1 MARQSNAAYW
11 AQRMKN
17 MEEALLDHSYT
28 YVENLDRQF
37 ANAVQEIE
45 KSIAVWYQ
53 RFADNNDISLADA
66 KKLLTSGELKELQWT
81 VDEYIKFGKENA
93 LDGAWIKQLENAS
106 AKVHISRLDALKLQ
120 IQQQAEVLHAQVEA
134 ATEKAA
140 REIYEAG
147 YYHTGFEVQRGVGLG
162 WSLAAIDE
170 KVISK
175 VLSRPWTAD
184 GQTFRDRCWTNKQ
197 SLVNTVNQEIT
208 RMVIRGEAP
217 DRAIRT
223 ISKKFDVSRQKAG
236 RLVMTE
242 SAYFSSAAQNDCY
255 GELDVEEYKIV
266 ESLDTHTCELCGSMD
281 GKVFKRSEYAV
292 GLTAPPFH
300 PWCRGCTC
308 PHFADMDG
316 IGERYAR
323 DAVTGE
329 RFKVPKDMTYEQ
341 WRAKQNELYGA
352 GMVEKL
358 RTMGYNESADTE
370 QLKKY
375 QKLLGKTGSLKDLG
389 TFQNLKYS
397 DPDGYTALKT
407 TYADT
412 KQWQK
417 YVDELGS
424 NAPSSL
430 ENFQALKRSD
440 DWQAFQSYAKS
451 IKIGELTPLADF
463 KLYQSKS
470 VEIDKVLVGQ
480 VTQNGLEITGKSKHY
495 ISRTIGSVSQRRSG
509 VETQDALDAL
519 LHPIKVDP
527 IKTNTNGRSQRF
539 KGKNCYVTVDPD
551 TGILI
556 QTNPHKGG

>member
-134 ATEKAA
+134 VTEKAA

-147 YYHTGFEVQRGVGLG
+147 YYHTGFEVQRGIGLG

-217 DRAIRT
+217 DRAISN

-300 PWCRGCTC
+300 PCCRGCTC

-316 IGERYAR
+316 IGGRYAR

-352 GMVEKL
+352 GTVEKL
-358 RTMGYNESADTE
+358 RTMSYNESADQE

-375 QKLLGKTGSLKDLG
+375 QKLLGKKGSLRG
-389 TFQNLKYS
+389 IEAFQNLKYN
-397 DPDGYTALKT
+397 DPDGYAVLKT
-407 TYADT
+407 AYADKGIQTRLRSNPAYTTLKVGQQGKHIRGHNNYTEGRSYLTVSMDEAQELIKQYAGTGEIKRDNSGKWTHKEFVTADRVIGYVVPLDGGEPIPT
-412 KQWQK
+412 KRF
-417 YVDELGS
+417 S
-424 NAPSSL
+424 I
-430 ENFQALKRSD
+430 
-440 DWQAFQSYAKS
+440 SYA
-451 IKIGELTPLADF
+451 
-463 KLYQSKS
+463 
-470 VEIDKVLVGQ
+470 
-480 VTQNGLEITGKSKHY
+480 TGK
-495 ISRTIGSVSQRRSG
+495 
-509 VETQDALDAL
+509 
-519 LHPIKVDP
+519 
-527 IKTNTNGRSQRF
+527 N
-539 KGKNCYVTVDPD
+539 KGAHMVPAEEV
-551 TGILI
+551 
-556 QTNPHKGG
+556 

>member
-147 YYHTGFEVQRGVGLG
+147 YYHTGFEVQRGIGLG

-184 GQTFRDRCWTNKQ
+184 GQTFRDRCWTNKE

-223 ISKKFDVSRQKAG
+223 ISKKFDVSLPQ
-236 RLVMTE
+236 
-242 SAYFSSAAQNDCY
+242 
-255 GELDVEEYKIV
+255 
-266 ESLDTHTCELCGSMD
+266 
-281 GKVFKRSEYAV
+281 
-292 GLTAPPFH
+292 
-300 PWCRGCTC
+300 
-308 PHFADMDG
+308 
-316 IGERYAR
+316 
-323 DAVTGE
+323 
-329 RFKVPKDMTYEQ
+329 
-341 WRAKQNELYGA
+341 
-352 GMVEKL
+352 
-358 RTMGYNESADTE
+358 
-370 QLKKY
+370 
-375 QKLLGKTGSLKDLG
+375 
-389 TFQNLKYS
+389 
-397 DPDGYTALKT
+397 
-407 TYADT
+407 
-412 KQWQK
+412 
-417 YVDELGS
+417 
-424 NAPSSL
+424 
-430 ENFQALKRSD
+430 
-440 DWQAFQSYAKS
+440 
-451 IKIGELTPLADF
+451 
-463 KLYQSKS
+463 
-470 VEIDKVLVGQ
+470 
-480 VTQNGLEITGKSKHY
+480 
-495 ISRTIGSVSQRRSG
+495 
-509 VETQDALDAL
+509 
-519 LHPIKVDP
+519 
-527 IKTNTNGRSQRF
+527 
-539 KGKNCYVTVDPD
+539 
-551 TGILI
+551 
-556 QTNPHKGG
+556 

>member
-1 MARQSNAAYW
+1 M
-11 AQRMKN
+11 
-17 MEEALLDHSYT
+17 LDHSYT

-93 LDGAWIKQLENAS
+93 IDGAWIKQLENAS

-147 YYHTGFEVQRGVGLG
+147 YYHTGFEVQRGIGLG

-217 DRAIRT
+217 DRAISN

-242 SAYFSSAAQNDCY
+242 SAYFSSAAQKDCY

-323 DAVTGE
+323 DAITGE
-329 RFKVPKDMTYEQ
+329 RFKVPGNMTYDQ
-341 WRAKQNELYGA
+341 WKAQQDALHGQGTVDKMQ
-352 GMVEKL
+352 KIS
-358 RTMGYNESADTE
+358 YNETADRAQFE
-370 QLKKY
+370 KY
-375 QKLLGKTGSLKDLG
+375 KERLGADAPRYFKD
-389 TFQNLKYS
+389 
-397 DPDGYTALKT
+397 
-407 TYADT
+407 
-412 KQWQK
+412 
-417 YVDELGS
+417 
-424 NAPSSL
+424 
-430 ENFQALKRSD
+430 FQALKYDRAAEYKDLAGLYSYKGRVPEASKADYKAYKAVKATGVIGTVRVPPVTIDADILTFNDAHAARHGCTLD
-440 DWQAFQSYAKS
+440 DAKGYVRAAKCTVRRKRWDGVS
-451 IKIGELTPLADF
+451 I
-463 KLYQSKS
+463 
-470 VEIDKVLVGQ
+470 
-480 VTQNGLEITGKSKHY
+480 
-495 ISRTIGSVSQRRSG
+495 
-509 VETQDALDAL
+509 
-519 LHPIKVDP
+519 
-527 IKTNTNGRSQRF
+527 
-539 KGKNCYVTVDPD
+539 NCYSLDGAAYIDADTMKVKTAFSEKDFDP
-551 TGILI
+551 TTKAIAEVFR
-556 QTNPHKGG
+556 

>member
-93 LDGAWIKQLENAS
+93 IDGAWIKQLENAS

-147 YYHTGFEVQRGVGLG
+147 YYHTGFEVQRGIGLG

-175 VLSRPWTAD
+175 VLSRPWTSD
-184 GQTFRDRCWTNKQ
+184 GQTFRDRCWTNKE

-352 GMVEKL
+352 GTVEKL
-358 RTMGYNESADTE
+358 RAMGYNESAD
-370 QLKKY
+370 KV
-375 QKLLGKTGSLKDLG
+375 
-389 TFQNLKYS
+389 
-397 DPDGYTALKT
+397 
-407 TYADT
+407 
-412 KQWQK
+412 QWQK
-417 YVDELGS
+417 YVDRLGKD
-424 NAPSSL
+424 APAKFKD
-430 ENFQALKRSD
+430 FQTLKYND
-440 DWQAFQSYAKS
+440 
-451 IKIGELTPLADF
+451 
-463 KLYQSKS
+463 
-470 VEIDKVLVGQ
+470 
-480 VTQNGLEITGKSKHY
+480 
-495 ISRTIGSVSQRRSG
+495 
-509 VETQDALDAL
+509 QDAYADLESFY
-519 LHPIKVDP
+519 
-527 IKTNTNGRSQRF
+527 RY
-539 KGKNCYVTVDPD
+539 KGKNPDSGKVFYNAEKVRHDLLAAGTIKAKGTVVKPPSGFAIDAENEHAQGRLAERGITVDEAQGYIDNAVFALKQQKGTVFAFYSKDGFAAID
-551 TGILI
+551 TDGLLR
-556 QTNPHKGG
+556 TAGHLDEKGKLLFDKVVNCIENSK

>member
-1 MARQSNAAYW
+1 MARQSNASYW

-17 MEEALLDHSYT
+17 MEDALLDHSYT
-28 YVENLDRQF
+28 YVENLDKQF
-37 ANAVQEIE
+37 AAAVQEIE
-45 KSIAVWYQ
+45 KDIAVWYQ
-53 RFADNNDISLADA
+53 RFADNNEISLADA
-66 KKLLTSGELKELQWT
+66 KKWLTSGELKELQWT

-93 LDGAWIKQLENAS
+93 VDGAWIKELENAS

-120 IQQQAEVLHAQVEA
+120 IQQQAEVLHSQVEA

-147 YYHTGFEVQRGVGLG
+147 YYHTGFEVQKGIGLG
-162 WSLAAIDE
+162 WSLASIDE

-175 VLSRPWTAD
+175 VLSRPWTID

-197 SLVNTVNQEIT
+197 SLVNTVNREIT
-208 RMVIRGEAP
+208 QMMIRGEAP
-217 DRAIRT
+217 DRAIKA
-223 ISKKFDVSRQKAG
+223 IAKQFDVSRKKAG

-242 SAYFSSAAQNDCY
+242 SAYFSSAAQKDCY
-255 GELDVEEYKIV
+255 DELDVEEYKIV
-266 ESLDTHTCELCGSMD
+266 AAVDVDTCELCGSMD
-281 GKVFKRSEYAV
+281 GKVFKQSEYQP
-292 GLTAPPFH
+292 GFTANPFH
-300 PWCRGCTC
+300 PHCRCCTA
-308 PHFADMDG
+308 PYFADQEKYV
-316 IGERYAR
+316 ERYAE
-323 DAVTGE
+323 DVVTGKAVKLE
-329 RFKVPKDMTYEQ
+329 PGATYEN
-341 WRAKQNELYGA
+341 WKAMQNELHGE
-352 GMVEKL
+352 GTVEKL
-358 RTMGYNESADTE
+358 RTMSYNKKADTE

-375 QKLLGKTGSLKDLG
+375 QKLLGKDGNLKDIG

-397 DPDGYTALKT
+397 DPDGYAALKT

-417 YVDELGS
+417 YVDALGS
-424 NAPSSL
+424 NAPATL
-430 ENFQALKRSD
+430 ESFQALKRSD

-463 KLYQSKS
+463 ELYQSKS
-470 VEIDKVLVGQ
+470 AEIDKVLVGQ
-480 VTQNGLEITGKSKHY
+480 VAQNGLEITGKSKHY
-495 ISRTIGSVSQRRSG
+495 IARTIGSVSQRRSG